1 MFYSPILSQIVD
13 LVRVE
18 PDRTG
23 VLLHRACSLG
33 SSTINFTINILAQ
46 KESIMTSWN
55 ERTHSIV
62 DYTEKPGMNPKALII
77 GCLLSIPLWAIIIGG
92 IWLIV
97 TIINHIF

>member
-1 MFYSPILSQIVD
+1 M
-13 LVRVE
+13 
-18 PDRTG
+18 
-23 VLLHRACSLG
+23 A
-33 SSTINFTINILAQ
+33 
-46 KESIMTSWN
+46 SWN
-55 ERTHSIV
+55 ERTHNII